1 MFLFDYSNAL
11 PRTPPGLVLLFK
23 GFLAFLVFIF
33 CRCLSSVDV
42 VVVGFGSVVIIVVVV
57 VAVLLLVLLSLFVIA
72 VDVSWLAL
80 LVVVVVLL
88 VLLVALVVLVVFVD
102 LGTRRE
108 AEHRAAQLA
117 FREADLVKEVEAQ
130 RRRADE
136 TFLEIDVR

>member
-1 MFLFDYSNAL
+1 MLF
-11 PRTPPGLVLLFK
+11 
-23 GFLAFLVFIF
+23 
-33 CRCLSSVDV
+33 
-42 VVVGFGSVVIIVVVV
+42 VGFGSVVIIVVVV

-80 LVVVVVLL
+80 LVVVVVVVLL
-88 VLLVALVVLVVFVD
+88 VLLVALVVLVD

>member
-1 MFLFDYSNAL
+1 M
-11 PRTPPGLVLLFK
+11 LLF
-23 GFLAFLVFIF
+23 
-33 CRCLSSVDV
+33 
-42 VVVGFGSVVIIVVVV
+42 VGFGSVVIIVV
-57 VAVLLLVLLSLFVIA
+57 VAVLLLVLLSLFVIV

-80 LVVVVVLL
+80 LVVAVVV
-88 VLLVALVVLVVFVD
+88 VVIVILLVALVVLVA

-108 AEHRAAQLA
+108 AENRAAQLA

>member
-1 MFLFDYSNAL
+1 M
-11 PRTPPGLVLLFK
+11 
-23 GFLAFLVFIF
+23 FIF

-42 VVVGFGSVVIIVVVV
+42 IVVVGFGGVVI
-57 VAVLLLVLLSLFVIA
+57 SF
-72 VDVSWLAL
+72 
-80 LVVVVVLL
+80 VVVL
-88 VLLVALVVLVVFVD
+88 VAL
-102 LGTRRE
+102 GARRE